1 MSGLGC
7 FEFCFFVIILYL
19 SFGQNSEW
27 ALARFS
33 VMSWTVVLIYKE
45 IFWGV
50 VGQKSE
56 KSLEKTK
63 KSPTTLVGEGR

>member
-1 MSGLGC
+1 
-7 FEFCFFVIILYL
+7 
-19 SFGQNSEW
+19 
-27 ALARFS
+27 
-33 VMSWTVVLIYKE
+33 MSWTVVLMYKE

-63 KSPTTLVGEGR
+63 KSPTALVGEVR

>member
-1 MSGLGC
+1 MDK
-7 FEFCFFVIILYL
+7 
-19 SFGQNSEW
+19 NSERV
-27 ALARFS
+27 LARFNI
-33 VMSWTVVLIYKE
+33 MSWMVVLVYKE

-63 KSPTTLVGEGR
+63 KSPTALVWGGEGKDL

>member
-1 MSGLGC
+1 MKLKS
-7 FEFCFFVIILYL
+7 EK
-19 SFGQNSEW
+19 GQ
-27 ALARFS
+27 ARFS

-63 KSPTTLVGEGR
+63 KSPTALVWGGG